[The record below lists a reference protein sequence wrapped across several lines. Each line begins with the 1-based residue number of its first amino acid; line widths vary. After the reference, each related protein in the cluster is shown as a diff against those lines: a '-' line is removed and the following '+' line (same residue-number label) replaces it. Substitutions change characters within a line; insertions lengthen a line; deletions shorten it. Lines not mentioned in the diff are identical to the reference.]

1 MRARCSAGRGA
12 RPFPDGID
20 PTAELLGPRYTEPAW
35 VRLASPTEHAAN
47 ASAPVLLIHGTAD
60 TVVSYRQSVRMHEAL
75 VAAGKP
81 AELLLLEGAPHAFQ
95 TDWRGEANR
104 RANEAMDAFLGRHLG
119 AEP

>member
-1 MRARCSAGRGA
+1 
-12 RPFPDGID
+12 
-20 PTAELLGPRYTEPAW
+20 

-47 ASAPVLLIHGTAD
+47 ATAPVLLIHGTAD

-75 VAAGKP
+75 VAAEKP

-95 TDWRGEANR
+95 IDWRGEANR
-104 RANEAMDAFLGRHLG
+104 RANQAMDAFLERHLR